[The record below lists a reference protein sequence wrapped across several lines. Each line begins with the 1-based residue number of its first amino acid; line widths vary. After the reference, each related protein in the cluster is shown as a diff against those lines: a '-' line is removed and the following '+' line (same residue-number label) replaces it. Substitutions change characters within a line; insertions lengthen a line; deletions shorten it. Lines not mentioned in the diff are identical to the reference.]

1 MDIRQIELFIAAAEE
16 QHFTRAAK
24 RANIVQSGLSVA
36 IRALEEELGTLLFV
50 RNTRRVKLSEAG
62 RIFLPEARR
71 IVLATKAA
79 RDAVLAV
86 RGGLAGRL
94 SIGTIQNLHLFL
106 DLPLLLHEFHKHH
119 PKVEIAVREGAG
131 ADVLVEP
138 LRNGRLDLAFMPLA
152 GAPHRGL
159 LVDPLFSSPMVIAV
173 SPEHRAARR
182 TTITLNELS
191 EDVFVDFSPRWG
203 TRQLV
208 DHMFA
213 LEDVARHTEFE
224 VENYELL
231 FQFVT
236 RGFGI
241 AAVPRAMI
249 EGRRLSHLDIVP
261 RRKGLVLPEWQIGLF
276 RAKTQSQLSPNPPA
290 ETFRA
295 MITEWIGGKR
305 KPKAAS
311 ADSPRQ

>member
-1 MDIRQIELFIAAAEE
+1 M
-16 QHFTRAAK
+16 
-24 RANIVQSGLSVA
+24 
-36 IRALEEELGTLLFV
+36 
-50 RNTRRVKLSEAG
+50 
-62 RIFLPEARR
+62 
-71 IVLATKAA
+71 
-79 RDAVLAV
+79 
-86 RGGLAGRL
+86 
-94 SIGTIQNLHLFL
+94 
-106 DLPLLLHEFHKHH
+106 
-119 PKVEIAVREGAG
+119 
-131 ADVLVEP
+131 
-138 LRNGRLDLAFMPLA
+138 
-152 GAPHRGL
+152 
-159 LVDPLFSSPMVIAV
+159 
-173 SPEHRAARR
+173 
-182 TTITLNELS
+182 
-191 EDVFVDFSPRWG
+191 
-203 TRQLV
+203 V

-249 EGRRLSHLDIVP
+249 EGHRLSHLDIVP

>member
-1 MDIRQIELFIAAAEE
+1 M
-16 QHFTRAAK
+16 
-24 RANIVQSGLSVA
+24 
-36 IRALEEELGTLLFV
+36 
-50 RNTRRVKLSEAG
+50 
-62 RIFLPEARR
+62 
-71 IVLATKAA
+71 
-79 RDAVLAV
+79 
-86 RGGLAGRL
+86 
-94 SIGTIQNLHLFL
+94 
-106 DLPLLLHEFHKHH
+106 
-119 PKVEIAVREGAG
+119 REGAG

-152 GAPHRGL
+152 GAPRGGL

-182 TTITLNELS
+182 TTIALNELS

-276 RAKTQSQLSPNPPA
+276 RAKTQSPLSPNPPA